1 LSVYDCRIHYFVKPL
16 ICIQTTYP
24 IILIFIHE
32 FIIWSELVVF
42 VVIGL
47 PRTNARRVQNCSAT
61 VFKGLLYNIAC
72 SQAPAV
78 RCTEATAF
86 GAAMT
91 RDASSKGNGVDLR
104 DSEGRSN
111 ETRYKRDRT

>member
-1 LSVYDCRIHYFVKPL
+1 M
-16 ICIQTTYP
+16 
-24 IILIFIHE
+24 
-32 FIIWSELVVF
+32 VF